1 MDYKVL
7 KEKFFLGTSTREE
20 EEELRRY
27 LMGDDLPAEALED
40 KELLLAML
48 QPAEFDC
55 SEAMEEVSAMID
67 GLAAQ
72 EAATSPKRQL
82 RRVVRYL
89 YPAVAVAAVLALFFM
104 VVPYSDNGVV
114 QGNATDG
121 AGEVVLVYV
130 SEPPVHVIGDD
141 SFVLSEPDLIP
152 VLPPEGEKKMPAVE
166 EPLLVDD
173 VTEKAV
179 KPALDK
185 LHEPVVKRTG
195 NLEADPELLAVM
207 SGKEAAKEVQPD
219 KSFLGQRAGYLPP
232 VEREESIGDNMS
244 TVATAG
250 NDTYSDPQDAIK
262 HIDALFAIFSDAA
275 SGGVEEQRKHF
286 KRFVALNDK

>member
-72 EAATSPKRQL
+72 DVATSRKRPL

-121 AGEVVLVYV
+121 AGEIVAVNV
-130 SEPPVHVIGDD
+130 SEPHGHVIGDD

-152 VLPPEGEKKMPAVE
+152 LLPSEGEKKMPAVE
-166 EPLLVDD
+166 EPLLADD
-173 VTEKAV
+173 VTDKAV
-179 KPALDK
+179 KPALDEV
-185 LHEPVVKRTG
+185 HEPVVQRTG
-195 NLEADPELLAVM
+195 NLEADTELLAAL
-207 SGKEAAKEVQPD
+207 SGKETANEEHLIVK
-219 KSFLGQRAGYLPP
+219 RAGYLPP
-232 VEREESIGDNMS
+232 ERVESIGDNMS
-244 TVATAG
+244 TAATAG
-250 NDTYSDPQDAIK
+250 DDTYSDPQDAIK

>member
-72 EAATSPKRQL
+72 ETATFQKRPL

-121 AGEVVLVYV
+121 AGEIVVINV

-152 VLPPEGEKKMPAVE
+152 VLSPEVEKKEPDVE
-166 EPLLVDD
+166 EPLLADD

-185 LHEPVVKRTG
+185 VHEPVVQRTG
-195 NLEADPELLAVM
+195 NLEAEPELLAAL

-219 KSFLGQRAGYLPP
+219 KLLIGKRAGYLPP
-232 VEREESIGDNMS
+232 ERVESIGDNMS
-244 TVATAG
+244 TAATSG
-250 NDTYSDPQDAIK
+250 DDTYTDPQDAIK

>member
-55 SEAMEEVSAMID
+55 SEAMEDVSAMID

-72 EAATSPKRQL
+72 DVATSRKRPL

-114 QGNATDG
+114 QSNATDG
-121 AGEVVLVYV
+121 AGEIVVINVG
-130 SEPPVHVIGDD
+130 EPPGHIIGDD

-152 VLPPEGEKKMPAVE
+152 VLPSEGEKKEPDAD
-166 EPLLVDD
+166 EPLLADD

-185 LHEPVVKRTG
+185 VHEPVVQRTG
-195 NLEADPELLAVM
+195 NLEADPELLAAM
-207 SGKEAAKEVQPD
+207 SGKDASKEVQPD
-219 KSFLGQRAGYLPP
+219 KTLLGKRAGYLPP
-232 VEREESIGDNMS
+232 LEREGSIGDNTS
-244 TVATAG
+244 TAATSG
-250 NDTYSDPQDAIK
+250 DDTYTDPQDAIK

-275 SGGVEEQRKHF
+275 SGGVEEQRTHF

>member
-27 LMGDDLPAEALED
+27 LMGDDLLAEALED

-72 EAATSPKRQL
+72 DVAISRKRQL

-121 AGEVVLVYV
+121 AGEIVVVNV
-130 SEPPVHVIGDD
+130 SEPPGHVIGDD

-152 VLPPEGEKKMPAVE
+152 VLSPEGEKKMPAVE
-166 EPLLVDD
+166 EPLLADD

-179 KPALDK
+179 KPALDEV
-185 LHEPVVKRTG
+185 HEPVVRRTG
-195 NLEADPELLAVM
+195 NLEADTELLAAM

-219 KSFLGQRAGYLPP
+219 KLLIGKRAGYLPP
-232 VEREESIGDNMS
+232 ERVESIGDNMS
-244 TVATAG
+244 TAATSG
-250 NDTYSDPQDAIK
+250 DDTYSDPQDAIK

>member
-7 KEKFFLGTSTREE
+7 KEKFFMGTSTLKE
-20 EEELRRY
+20 EEELRSY

-72 EAATSPKRQL
+72 ETATSQKRPL
-82 RRVVRYL
+82 RRVVRNL
-89 YPAVAVAAVLALFFM
+89 YPAVAIAAVLALLFM

-114 QGNATDG
+114 QGNATDS
-121 AGEVVLVYV
+121 AGDIVVVNV
-130 SEPPVHVIGDD
+130 SEPSGRAIGDD
-141 SFVLSEPDLIP
+141 SFVLSEPDLI
-152 VLPPEGEKKMPAVE
+152 LGFPPEREKKMPADE
-166 EPLLVDD
+166 EPLLADD
-173 VTEKAV
+173 VTEKTV
-179 KPALDK
+179 KPALDEV
-185 LHEPVVKRTG
+185 HEPVVQRTG
-195 NLEADPELLAVM
+195 NLEADPELLAAL
-207 SGKEAAKEVQPD
+207 SGKDAAKEVQPD
-219 KSFLGQRAGYLPP
+219 KRLLGQRAGYRPP
-232 VEREESIGDNMS
+232 AEHEESIGGNPAA
-244 TVATAG
+244 ATADD
-250 NDTYSDPQDAIK
+250 DTYADPQDAIK

-275 SGGVEEQRKHF
+275 SAGVEEQRKHF

>member
-1 MDYKVL
+1 MDYRIL
-7 KEKFFLGTSTREE
+7 IDKFFSGTTSREE
-20 EEELRRY
+20 EEMLRRY
-27 LMGDDLPAEALED
+27 LNGENLPADIQKE

-72 EAATSPKRQL
+72 ETATFQRRPL
-82 RRVVRYL
+82 RMVVRYL
-89 YPAVAVAAVLALFFM
+89 YPAVAVAAVLALFFI

-114 QGNATDG
+114 RGNATDG
-121 AGEVVLVYV
+121 AGKIVVINV
-130 SEPPVHVIGDD
+130 SEPPVQAIGDN

-166 EPLLVDD
+166 EPLLADD
-173 VTEKAV
+173 VTEKTV
-179 KPALDK
+179 KPAFDK
-185 LHEPVVKRTG
+185 VHEPVVRRTG
-195 NLEADPELLAVM
+195 NLEADPELLAAM
-207 SGKEAAKEVQPD
+207 SGKDAVREVQPD
-219 KSFLGQRAGYLPP
+219 KSLLGQRSGYLPP

>member
-40 KELLLAML
+40 KDLLLAML

-72 EAATSPKRQL
+72 DVAISRKRPL

-114 QGNATDG
+114 QSNATDG
-121 AGEVVLVYV
+121 AGEIVVVNV
-130 SEPPVHVIGDD
+130 SEPPGQAIGDD

-166 EPLLVDD
+166 EPLLADD

-179 KPALDK
+179 KPALDEV
-185 LHEPVVKRTG
+185 HEPVVQRTG
-195 NLEADPELLAVM
+195 NLEADTELLAAL
-207 SGKEAAKEVQPD
+207 SGKETANEEHLIVK
-219 KSFLGQRAGYLPP
+219 RTGYLPP

-244 TVATAG
+244 TAATAG
-250 NDTYSDPQDAIK
+250 DDTYSDPQDAIK

>member
-40 KELLLAML
+40 KDLLLAML

-72 EAATSPKRQL
+72 DVATSRKRQL

-114 QGNATDG
+114 QANATDG
-121 AGEVVLVYV
+121 AGEIVTVNV

-152 VLPPEGEKKMPAVE
+152 LLPPEGEKKMPAVE
-166 EPLLVDD
+166 EPLLADD

-185 LHEPVVKRTG
+185 EHEPVVQRTG
-195 NLEADPELLAVM
+195 NLEADPELLAAM

-219 KSFLGQRAGYLPP
+219 KLLIGKRAGYLPP
-232 VEREESIGDNMS
+232 ERVESIGDNMS
-244 TVATAG
+244 TAATAG
-250 NDTYSDPQDAIK
+250 DDTYSDPQDAIK

>member
-72 EAATSPKRQL
+72 ETATFQKRPL

-89 YPAVAVAAVLALFFM
+89 YPAVAVAAVLALLFM
-104 VVPYSDNGVV
+104 VVPYSDNDVV

-121 AGEVVLVYV
+121 AGEIVVVNV
-130 SEPPVHVIGDD
+130 SEPPGQAIGDD

-152 VLPPEGEKKMPAVE
+152 LLPPEGEKKISAVE
-166 EPLLVDD
+166 EPLLADD

-179 KPALDK
+179 KPAPDEV
-185 LHEPVVKRTG
+185 HEPVVQRTG
-195 NLEADPELLAVM
+195 NLEADPELLAAL
-207 SGKEAAKEVQPD
+207 SGKDASKEVQPD
-219 KSFLGQRAGYLPP
+219 KLLMGKRVGYLPP
-232 VEREESIGDNMS
+232 ERVESIGDNMS
-244 TVATAG
+244 TAATAG
-250 NDTYSDPQDAIK
+250 DDTYSDPQDAIK

>member
-72 EAATSPKRQL
+72 ETATFQKRPL
-82 RRVVRYL
+82 RRVVHYL

-121 AGEVVLVYV
+121 AGEIVVVNV

-152 VLPPEGEKKMPAVE
+152 LLPPEGEKKMPAVE
-166 EPLLVDD
+166 EPLLADD
-173 VTEKAV
+173 LTEKAV
-179 KPALDK
+179 KPALDEV
-185 LHEPVVKRTG
+185 HEPVVKRTG
-195 NLEADPELLAVM
+195 NLEADPELLAAL
-207 SGKEAAKEVQPD
+207 SGKETANEEHLIVK
-219 KSFLGQRAGYLPP
+219 RAGYLPP

-244 TVATAG
+244 TAATAG
-250 NDTYSDPQDAIK
+250 DDTCTDPQDAIK

>member
-1 MDYKVL
+1 M

-40 KELLLAML
+40 KDLLLAML

-72 EAATSPKRQL
+72 ETATFQKRPL

-121 AGEVVLVYV
+121 AGEIVVVNV
-130 SEPPVHVIGDD
+130 SEPPGHVIGDD

-152 VLPPEGEKKMPAVE
+152 LLPSEGEKKMPAVE
-166 EPLLVDD
+166 EPLLADD
-173 VTEKAV
+173 VTEKSV
-179 KPALDK
+179 KPALDEV
-185 LHEPVVKRTG
+185 HEPVVQRTG
-195 NLEADPELLAVM
+195 NLEADPELLAAM

-219 KSFLGQRAGYLPP
+219 KLLIGKRAGYLPP
-232 VEREESIGDNMS
+232 ERVESIGDNMS
-244 TVATAG
+244 TAATAG
-250 NDTYSDPQDAIK
+250 DDTYSDPQDAIK

>member
-72 EAATSPKRQL
+72 DVAISRKRQL

-121 AGEVVLVYV
+121 AGEIVLVNV

-152 VLPPEGEKKMPAVE
+152 LLPSEGEKKMPAVE
-166 EPLLVDD
+166 EPLLADD
-173 VTEKAV
+173 VTGKAV

-185 LHEPVVKRTG
+185 VHEPVVQRTG
-195 NLEADPELLAVM
+195 NLEADPELLAAM

-219 KSFLGQRAGYLPP
+219 KLLIGKRAGYLPP
-232 VEREESIGDNMS
+232 ERVESIGDNMS
-244 TVATAG
+244 TAATAG
-250 NDTYSDPQDAIK
+250 DDTYSDPQDAIK

>member
-1 MDYKVL
+1 M

-72 EAATSPKRQL
+72 DVATSRKRPL

-89 YPAVAVAAVLALFFM
+89 YPAVAVAAVLALLFM

-121 AGEVVLVYV
+121 AGEIVLVNV
-130 SEPPVHVIGDD
+130 SEPPMHVIGDD

-152 VLPPEGEKKMPAVE
+152 LLPSEGEKKMPAVE
-166 EPLLVDD
+166 EPLLADD

-179 KPALDK
+179 KPALDEV
-185 LHEPVVKRTG
+185 HEPVVQRTG
-195 NLEADPELLAVM
+195 NLEAEPELLAAM

-219 KSFLGQRAGYLPP
+219 KLLIGKRAGYLPP
-232 VEREESIGDNMS
+232 ERVESIGDNMS
-244 TVATAG
+244 TAATSG
-250 NDTYSDPQDAIK
+250 DDTYTDPQDAIK

>member
-20 EEELRRY
+20 EEELCRY

-72 EAATSPKRQL
+72 DVAISRKRQL

-89 YPAVAVAAVLALFFM
+89 YPPVAVAAVLALFFM

-121 AGEVVLVYV
+121 AGEIVAVNV
-130 SEPPVHVIGDD
+130 SEPPGQAIGDD

-166 EPLLVDD
+166 EPLLADD
-173 VTEKAV
+173 VIEKAV
-179 KPALDK
+179 KLALDK
-185 LHEPVVKRTG
+185 VHEPVVQRTG
-195 NLEADPELLAVM
+195 NLEADAELLAAL
-207 SGKEAAKEVQPD
+207 SGKETANEEHLIVK
-219 KSFLGQRAGYLPP
+219 RTGYLPL
-232 VEREESIGDNMS
+232 EREESIGDNMS
-244 TVATAG
+244 TAATAG
-250 NDTYSDPQDAIK
+250 DDTYSDPQDAIK

>member
-55 SEAMEEVSAMID
+55 SEAMEGVSAMID

-72 EAATSPKRQL
+72 DVATSPKRLL

-121 AGEVVLVYV
+121 AGEIVAVNV
-130 SEPPVHVIGDD
+130 SEPPGHVIGDD

-152 VLPPEGEKKMPAVE
+152 LLPPEGEKKMPAVE
-166 EPLLVDD
+166 EPLLADD

-179 KPALDK
+179 EPALDEV
-185 LHEPVVKRTG
+185 HEPVVRRTG
-195 NLEADPELLAVM
+195 NLEADTELLAAL
-207 SGKEAAKEVQPD
+207 SGKETANEEHLIVK
-219 KSFLGQRAGYLPP
+219 RTGYLPP
-232 VEREESIGDNMS
+232 EREESIGDNMS
-244 TVATAG
+244 TAATAG
-250 NDTYSDPQDAIK
+250 DDTYSDPQDAIK

>member
-72 EAATSPKRQL
+72 ETATFQKRPL

-121 AGEVVLVYV
+121 AGEIVVINVG
-130 SEPPVHVIGDD
+130 EPPGHVIGDD

-152 VLPPEGEKKMPAVE
+152 LLPPEVEKNKPAVE
-166 EPLLVDD
+166 EPLLADD

-185 LHEPVVKRTG
+185 VHEPVVQRTG
-195 NLEADPELLAVM
+195 NLEADTEILAAL
-207 SGKEAAKEVQPD
+207 SGKETANEEHLIVK
-219 KSFLGQRAGYLPP
+219 RTGYLPP
-232 VEREESIGDNMS
+232 ERVESIGDNMS
-244 TVATAG
+244 TAATADD
-250 NDTYSDPQDAIK
+250 DTYSDPQDAIK

>member
-55 SEAMEEVSAMID
+55 SEAMEDVSAMID

-72 EAATSPKRQL
+72 DVATSRKRPL

-114 QGNATDG
+114 QSNATDG
-121 AGEVVLVYV
+121 AGEIVVINVG
-130 SEPPVHVIGDD
+130 EPPGQAVGDD

-166 EPLLVDD
+166 EPLLADD

-179 KPALDK
+179 EPALDK
-185 LHEPVVKRTG
+185 VHEPVARRTG
-195 NLEADPELLAVM
+195 NLEADPELLAAM

-219 KSFLGQRAGYLPP
+219 KLLIGKRAGYLPP
-232 VEREESIGDNMS
+232 ERVESIGDNMS
-244 TVATAG
+244 TAATAG
-250 NDTYSDPQDAIK
+250 DDTYSDPQDAIK

-275 SGGVEEQRKHF
+275 SGSVEEQRKHF

>member
-72 EAATSPKRQL
+72 EAATSQKRPL
-82 RRVVRYL
+82 RRVVRYI

-121 AGEVVLVYV
+121 AGEIVVINV
-130 SEPPVHVIGDD
+130 SEPPGQAVGDD

-166 EPLLVDD
+166 EPLLADD
-173 VTEKAV
+173 VIEKAFE
-179 KPALDK
+179 PALDK
-185 LHEPVVKRTG
+185 VHEPVARRTG
-195 NLEADPELLAVM
+195 NLEADPELLAAM

-219 KSFLGQRAGYLPP
+219 KPLIGKRAGYLPP
-232 VEREESIGDNMS
+232 ERVESIGDNLS
-244 TVATAG
+244 TAATAG
-250 NDTYSDPQDAIK
+250 DDTYSDPQDAIK

-275 SGGVEEQRKHF
+275 SGGVEEQRTHF